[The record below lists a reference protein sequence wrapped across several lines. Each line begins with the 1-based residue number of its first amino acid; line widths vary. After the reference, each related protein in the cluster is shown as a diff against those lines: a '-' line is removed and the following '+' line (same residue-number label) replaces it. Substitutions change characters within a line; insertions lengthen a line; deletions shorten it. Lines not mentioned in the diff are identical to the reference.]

1 MTMRTYG
8 LLTLLFAAS
17 FAAPARAE
25 FAIAECSISNGCSCR
40 MADLTVADFEL
51 LTNTTAPDGARDMT
65 LVHVPGSD
73 PYWTSVDRTQINNT
87 YGGTGQC
94 DLQLFNSHGPE
105 DGNWKVTA
113 GQPDLSACPMLKGKM
128 PVGGLMESAT
138 RHIEWEGSFHPSR
151 LSDAGPPVDWRK
163 VGRNSWRGTLFND
176 QRGTSGAKVVH
187 GMTLENPRLIRG
199 WSLFEF
205 KIDLPAEEAAI
216 LSSMGMPMQCRS
228 YTRFVARRTS

>member
-1 MTMRTYG
+1 GSQARLQAVAGRWRRGVAPGGDAGAGRHARKVEGAQPRADEHHPFHPGREMTMRTYG

-25 FAIAECSISNGCSCR
+25 LAIAECSISNGCSCR

-65 LVHVPGSD
+65 LVHAPGSD
-73 PYWTSVDRTQINNT
+73 PYWTSVDRTQVNNHH
-87 YGGTGQC
+87 GGTGPS
-94 DLQLFNSHGPE
+94 DLQPYNHHGPE
-105 DGNWKVTA
+105 DANWKVTA

-163 VGRNSWRGTLFND
+163 VGRNSWRGTL
-176 QRGTSGAKVVH
+176 
-187 GMTLENPRLIRG
+187 
-199 WSLFEF
+199 
-205 KIDLPAEEAAI
+205 
-216 LSSMGMPMQCRS
+216 
-228 YTRFVARRTS
+228 